1 MSDEHQPDDFHVDR
15 RVPTYV
21 EHRSAMEKHIQT
33 VLGVLATGLIAW
45 VGISTTDSRESI
57 ARLEVQTAVLQARVA
72 EIRSDLKQSMSRG
85 MTKEEINERFG
96 VCQRRV
102 TELEHRMLEVE
113 KQSHFERNDI
123 P

>member
-1 MSDEHQPDDFHVDR
+1 MTDEHQPEDFHVDR

-85 MTKEEINERFG
+85 VTKEEMDDRFS
-96 VCQRRV
+96 VCQRRLI
-102 TELEHRMLEVE
+102 ELEHRMLEVE